1 MNNLISVSLFHNFL
15 ILNLVELN
23 INNQDI
29 NFIILT
35 ISLLII
41 AILYAFYYKHSKQFV
56 YGIISQRYANQFL
69 REENV
74 FTFRVK
80 GLFYILLILN
90 ISLFI
95 WGVSPLNENTFLSV
109 FTIVF
114 FVSLYYLI
122 KYLLIRFLGILLQM
136 KQISVLAVFFT
147 TLFDKV
153 FALIIFPLLV
163 ILHFWGS
170 PLPFSMDCVIFICLL
185 LFFMLKLF
193 WLLKIGINSFGLS
206 RFYLFI
212 YICTLEFF
220 PLLLLY
226 RGIVFE

>member
-56 YGIISQRYANQFL
+56 YGIISQRYVNQFL

-80 GLFYILLILN
+80 SLFYILLILN

-95 WGVSPLNENTFLSV
+95 WGASPLNENTFLSV

-122 KYLLIRFLGILLQM
+122 KYFLIRFLGILLQM

-163 ILHFWGS
+163 ILHFCDS
-170 PLPFSMDCVIFICLL
+170 PLSFSMDYVIFICLL

-193 WLLKIGINSFGLS
+193 WLWKIGINSFGLS

-226 RGIVFE
+226 RGIVFA

>member
-1 MNNLISVSLFHNFL
+1 M
-15 ILNLVELN
+15 
-23 INNQDI
+23 
-29 NFIILT
+29 
-35 ISLLII
+35 
-41 AILYAFYYKHSKQFV
+41 
-56 YGIISQRYANQFL
+56 
-69 REENV
+69 
-74 FTFRVK
+74 
-80 GLFYILLILN
+80 LILN

-109 FTIVF
+109 FTIVL

-122 KYLLIRFLGILLQM
+122 KYFLIRFLGILLQM

-163 ILHFWGS
+163 ILHFSDS
-170 PLPFSMDCVIFICLL
+170 PLSFSMDYVIFICLL
-185 LFFMLKLF
+185 LFFVLKLF
-193 WLLKIGINSFGLS
+193 WLWKIGINSFGLS

-226 RGIVFE
+226 RGIIFE